1 MKANFAQK
9 SRLTDKK
16 RIPLADLLISANTT
30 HIKAII
36 DVIDNAIIKRGFLYP
51 FHPQKDKEK
60 SIIRS
65 SMCIL
70 MEHII
75 INQ

>member
-16 RIPLADLLISANTT
+16 GIPLADLLISTNTT
-30 HIKAII
+30 DIKAIT

-51 FHPQKDKEK
+51 FHQQKDKEEV
-60 SIIRS
+60 S
-65 SMCIL
+65 SATACVY
-70 MEHII
+70 
-75 INQ
+75 